1 MSEPIKTVEE
11 FIAWTEQLDGRMLL
25 YRGLADTDWR
35 VESSALRRQ
44 RVSSEDPPPMA
55 FQNYTKQLLDNAS
68 LQGFRYQRD
77 REMSDLELLAELQHY
92 GAATC
97 LIDFTENSLIALW
110 FACRDELKTNGKV
123 VAMATDDPNK
133 FRNVTY
139 EQSKRPILQFLNKGN
154 LWQWT
159 PSSLNNRIVAQL
171 SVFVFGEGAIQE
183 NLYDEIGI
191 EAEAKPSIIATLD
204 GSFGLNDHRVF
215 SDLSG
220 YALNNAHDRP
230 YNDYTAEDFFYWGL
244 SFHRQG
250 QFENAIDYYG
260 KAISLDPRSVV
271 SYDNR
276 GSAKSAT
283 GDHKAAISDYDKSI
297 EIYPQSADAFYNRG
311 NSKRALG
318 QHKGAIADYD
328 RAIEINPQFADVYV
342 NRGSVKGQMGDH
354 YGAIADCD
362 KALEIYPQLDVAF
375 DNRGSAKLELGNYQG
390 SIADYDK
397 SLEINPL
404 SPATYYNRGNVKRTM
419 GDFQGAIQDYD
430 KSLEIEPR
438 SVATYTNR
446 AIAKKAIGDL
456 AGAEADIER
465 ASEIQQNRQ
474 PPKP

>member
-1 MSEPIKTVEE
+1 MNETIKTLEE
-11 FIAWTEQLDGRMLL
+11 FIAWTEKLDGRMLL
-25 YRGLADTDWR
+25 YRGLADADWR
-35 VESSALRRQ
+35 VESSALRRL
-44 RVSSEDPPPMA
+44 RVSSEAPPPIA

-110 FACRDELKTNGKV
+110 FACREELKKDAKV
-123 VAMATDDPNK
+123 VAMPTEDPDK
-133 FRNVTY
+133 FRTVTY
-139 EQSKRPILQFLNKGN
+139 EHSKRPILQFLNKGN

-191 EAEAKPSIIATLD
+191 EAEAKPSIKATLER
-204 GSFGLNDHRVF
+204 SFGLNEQRVF
-215 SDLSG
+215 IDLSG
-220 YALNNAHDRP
+220 FALNNAHDRP
-230 YNDYTAEDFFYWGL
+230 YNNYTAEDFFYWGL
-244 SFHRQG
+244 NYHQQG
-250 QFENAIDYYG
+250 QLKNAIEYYG
-260 KAISLDPRSVV
+260 KAIVLDPRSVV

-276 GSAKSAT
+276 GSAKSAL
-283 GDHKAAISDYDKSI
+283 GDHKAAISDFDRAI

-328 RAIEINPQFADVYV
+328 RAIEINPKFADAYV

-354 YGAIADCD
+354 NGAIADCD
-362 KALEIYPQLDVAF
+362 KALEIYPQLEVAF
-375 DNRGSAKLELGNYQG
+375 DNRGSAKLELGHYQG
-390 SIADYDK
+390 AIADYDK
-397 SLEINPL
+397 ALEINPL
-404 SPATYYNRGNVKRTM
+404 SPSTYYNRGNVKRTM
-419 GDFQGAIQDYD
+419 GDYQGAILDYD
-430 KSLEIEPR
+430 RSLEIEPR
-438 SVATYTNR
+438 SVAAYNNR
-446 AIAKKAIGDL
+446 GIAKKALGDL
-456 AGAEADIER
+456 AGADADIER
-465 ASEIQQNRQ
+465 AREIQQNRQ